1 MKYIHVKS
9 LEKYHPGYKDRTLQW
24 AKIYFKMAQG
34 DPAMELLHEIDWGR
48 YIRFVLL
55 ELEAQSPIP
64 LDEAYLVKKGF
75 DLKIRPMSFTLQ
87 MLHNSVEVVTEN
99 HETCNE
105 SVTQNK
111 SRVDKE
117 KNKKVVLTDSQFLE
131 SLETNP
137 AYKGIDI
144 QTELS
149 KMDAWL
155 LTHPGRQKTRRFVVG
170 WLNRKDKVMDNGQY
184 QFQCSRSQKQF
195 HQLQRK
201 SVRNQNFWHKPSTY
215 PKTPFRTDSQD
226 KRLGHLK
233 VAG

>member
-9 LEKYHPGYKDRTLQW
+9 LEKYHPGYKDRELQW
-24 AKIYFKMAQG
+24 CKTSFKMINS
-34 DPAMELLHEIDWGR
+34 DPEFEMLHEIDKW
-48 YIRFVLL
+48 RFIAFIML
-55 ELEAQSPIP
+55 ELQIKKPVP
-64 LDEAYLVKKGF
+64 LDETWLGRRGF
-75 DLKIRPMSFTLQ
+75 DFKVRPISLTIQ

-155 LTHPGRQKTRRFVVG
+155 LTHPGRQKTRRFIVG
-170 WLNRKDKVMDNGQY
+170 WLNRKDKVMDGQPK
-184 QFQCSRSQKQF
+184 RA
-195 HQLQRK
+195 
-201 SVRNQNFWHKPSTY
+201 SVPFPS
-215 PKTPFRTDSQD
+215 D
-226 KRLGHLK
+226 
-233 VAG
+233 